1 MPTAA
6 DVLDQLGPVFRWREA
21 RRAGLS
27 DPALHRLLAEGR
39 LERISH
45 GLYLQVHTECADVVD
60 LDLVVVAAAN
70 HRSTLCLASALVRH
84 DLTDEIPI
92 RVDVALPRGT
102 RLPKV
107 SSPVRWHRFASA
119 TFDLGRDEIA
129 VAGGYTIGLYSPER
143 SIVDAYRLRHL
154 EGDQLGREALKVW
167 LRQRGSQPSRLLQ
180 AAAPF
185 PKALGRLR
193 EDMRLLL

>member
-1 MPTAA
+1 MSTGA
-6 DVLDQLGPVFRWREA
+6 DLLDQFGPVFRWREA

-27 DPALHRLLAEGR
+27 DSLLHRLLAEGC

-45 GLYLQVHTECADVVD
+45 GLYLQADAELAD

-70 HRSTLCLASALVRH
+70 DRSTICLTSALARH
-84 DLTDEIPI
+84 DLTDQIPPRI
-92 RVDVALPRGT
+92 DVALPRGT

-107 SSPVRWHRFASA
+107 SAPVRWHRFAPA
-119 TFDLGRDEIA
+119 TFDLGRDVIA
-129 VAGGYTIGLYSPER
+129 LDGGYTLGLYSPER

-154 EGDQLGREALKVW
+154 EGDELGREALKAW
-167 LRQRGSQPSRLLQ
+167 LRQRGSQPSRLLE

-185 PKALGRLR
+185 PKALARLR
-193 EDMRLLL
+193 EDLRVLL